1 MKKIHL
7 FVLSF
12 MTIYTLKAQRL
23 ELSKDIIITQAVYEN
38 VYAAGNN
45 LTINAPIHA
54 DLVTAGG
61 TININDTI
69 DNDILLAGGT
79 VIFNGYV
86 GGDVRCA
93 GGTLNI
99 KKDIKGD
106 LVITGGTVTIDKDVS
121 IGGNILVSGGELT
134 LNGTAKGSI
143 RGMIGKFT
151 LNGTVDKNLNCQ
163 GGDILINGTI
173 IGKSVLSAADI
184 TIGNEAKILDDV
196 RYWTAKG
203 TVDFKQA
210 LKNGHATFDETLKID
225 TGRWYYIGFASFI
238 AVIWYLGMAVLM
250 IFLTQY
256 FFSNTMKRASDIVS
270 AESIGSLGYGV
281 LFALGVPA
289 IMIVLFI
296 TIIGIPIAL
305 ILLFA
310 YITIMA
316 LGTVITAVVA
326 TNWLNTYNKSN
337 WQIGQMVLVAMGVFI
352 VLKLLSLTFV
362 FGPLIMSIAALMAFG
377 AILKTI
383 NWHKKEVVISN

>member
-7 FVLSF
+7 IVLSL
-12 MTIYTLKAQRL
+12 MTTYTLKAQHL
-23 ELSKDIIITQAVYEN
+23 ELDKDIIITQAVYEN
-38 VYAAGNN
+38 VYSAGNN

-54 DLVTAGG
+54 DLIIGG
-61 TININDTI
+61 STININDTI
-69 DNDILLAGGT
+69 DNDILLAGGN

-93 GGTLNI
+93 GGTFHI

-106 LVITGGTVTIDKDVS
+106 LVITGGTVIIDKDVN

-143 RGMIGKFT
+143 RGALGKFT

-163 GGDILINGTI
+163 GGNIIINGTV

-196 RYWTAKG
+196 RYWTPKG
-203 TVDFKQA
+203 TLDFKQA
-210 LKNGHATFDETLKID
+210 LKNGKATFDETLKID
-225 TGRWYYIGFASFI
+225 TGRWYYIGFASFL

-256 FFSNTMKRASDIVS
+256 FFSNTMKKASDNVFT
-270 AESIGSLGYGV
+270 ESIGSLGYGF

-289 IMIVLFI
+289 VMIVLFI

-310 YITIMA
+310 YIAIMA

-337 WQIGQMVLVAMGVFI
+337 WTITQMVLVAMGVFI

-362 FGPLIMSIAALMAFG
+362 FGPLIMSIAALIAFG

-383 NWHKKEVVISN
+383 NWRKKDVAVSN